1 MLEYRGGH
9 TSRRVGAPAAAVSRE
24 VICCTGDC
32 GTATARGPGYGRKT
46 YTDFRHAAHTRCM
59 PQAIQR
65 RRPRS
70 HTIVEAHPDV
80 HARMLQQGWD
90 RKPRVRILFGRWQDV
105 LPESGLAFDGIFW
118 DTFSEYYEDM
128 Q

>member
-1 MLEYRGGH
+1 MIGTDPEVHEHLRQPCWNDPSAVKALVGELLVRGL
-9 TSRRVGAPAAAVSRE
+9 
-24 VICCTGDC
+24 
-32 GTATARGPGYGRKT
+32 RGQGRYTHPGLMQSA
-46 YTDFRHAAHTRCM
+46 HARCM

-90 RKPRVRILFGRWQDV
+90 RKPGVRILFGRWQDV
-105 LPESGLAFDGIFW
+105 LPEAGLAFDGIFW